1 MNETLLYKI
10 KMLPES
16 PGCYI
21 MKSEGEIIYVG
32 KAVNLK
38 NRVKSYFQGSH
49 TPKVAAMVSRVDDFD
64 LMLCQTNFEAL
75 TLECNLIKKHMP
87 FYNIKLKDDKHYPYL
102 RLDLN
107 ETFPRLTLARRMDA
121 KDGAKYF
128 GPYICATDVKRVL
141 EEVRRFFPLRTCTL
155 KLPLTRAHRPCV
167 HHQIGRCLAPCAG
180 KVTEAEYRS
189 ILTQVVA
196 FLNGDSRELLA
207 KLNEDMIKASVNMEY
222 EQAATLRDKIIAVKQ
237 FMEQQNAIQTQ
248 QVEQDIIAVAVD
260 EVDAMVQLTH
270 IRGGKMEGGRAFLI
284 ENSVTEEP
292 DQIIANFITQY
303 YDDEHL
309 IPRNVLAQALPE
321 PFDELEHWLREKKG
335 AAVTLSVPQRGDK
348 VDLIRL
354 SLKNAE
360 DMLIKHRMSAF
371 VKDSRTKRAM
381 AELQEALSLASIPMR
396 IEGYDISN
404 TQGNQSVAAMVVFEG
419 GVPNK
424 KAYRYFR
431 IKTVEG
437 PNDFASIAE
446 VISRRLTHGIAERKE
461 REEAGLDLDGGS
473 FSKMPDLILID
484 GGPEQLKY
492 AQRAM
497 KQAGAN
503 IPMFSL
509 AERLEEVFLPN
520 RIDPIILDRR
530 SNALHLITFVRD
542 EAHRF
547 GITQHRA
554 IRGKEGLKSEL
565 SNIEGIGKK
574 KQLALIKHFRSVKGI
589 FQASQEELCAV
600 DGISKVLAERILA
613 YSRERGGGTK

>member
-167 HHQIGRCLAPCAG
+167 HYQIGRCLAPCAG
-180 KVTEAEYRS
+180 KVSEDEYRS
-189 ILTQVVA
+189 ILTQVIA

-270 IRGGKMEGGRAFLI
+270 IRGGRMEGGRAFLI

-309 IPRNVLAQALPE
+309 IPRNILAQALPE
-321 PFDELEHWLREKKG
+321 PIDELEHWLRDKKG

-371 VKDSRTKRAM
+371 VKDARTKRAM
-381 AELQEALSLASIPMR
+381 AELQEELGLANTPMR

-446 VISRRLTHGIAERKE
+446 VVSRRLTHGIAERKE

-497 KQAGAN
+497 KQAGAS
-503 IPMFSL
+503 IPMFGL
-509 AERLEEVFLPN
+509 AERNEEVFLPN
-520 RIDPIILDRR
+520 RKDPIILDRR

-554 IRGKEGLKSEL
+554 IRSKEGLKSEL
-565 SNIEGIGKK
+565 SNIEGIGMK
-574 KQLALIKHFRSVKGI
+574 KQLALIKHFKSVKGI

-600 DGISKVLAERILA
+600 DGISKVLAERILTYA
-613 YSRERGGGTK
+613 RERGGKK